1 MPAYIA
7 LCRWTQKGIEN
18 VKQSPSRLD
27 AAKKAFEAA
36 GGRLTAFYLTI
47 GRYDFV
53 TISEFPNDE
62 VAAKAVIAL
71 GATGNLRTETLKAFN
86 EAEYRKLIEGLP

>member
-1 MPAYIA
+1 MPAYIT

-18 VKQSPSRLD
+18 IKQSPSRLD

-36 GGRLTAFYLTI
+36 GGKLTDFYLTI
-47 GRYDFV
+47 GQYDFV

-62 VAAKAVIAL
+62 AAAKAAIAL
-71 GATGNLRTETLKAFN
+71 GAAGNVRTETLKAFN
-86 EAEYRKLIEGLP
+86 EAEYRKLIAGLP

>member
-27 AAKKAFEAA
+27 AAKKAFEAV
-36 GGRLTAFYLTI
+36 GGKLTAFYLTI